1 MTNFVGYYDHLGKHL
16 SSDKHAIAVG
26 EDKQEIEK
34 ALEALSDFCG
44 KKQTT
49 NN

>member
-1 MTNFVGYYDHLGKHL
+1 MTNFVEYYDRLGKHL

-34 ALEALSDFCG
+34 V
-44 KKQTT
+44 
-49 NN
+49 